1 MLKDC
6 RIFRF
11 CSPLFFAQRG
21 RTQAGFG
28 ITNLGSIS
36 DYIDNFVGDDAHIV
50 PQEITPYNKRG
61 DVGIAPYN
69 ITI

>member
-1 MLKDC
+1 MRL
-6 RIFRF
+6 FHLRF
-11 CSPLFFAQRG
+11 LAASVLNKL
-21 RTQAGFG
+21 GFV
-28 ITNLGSIS
+28 S

-50 PQEITPYNKRG
+50 PQEITPYSKRG